1 MFGPPQVRQIVQ
13 LLAYTAILV
22 AEHFFSIKV
31 FPRIVRHAVIVPV
44 IYVVIYV
51 RTRVSASPGNGPT
64 FSQAARARI
73 LAVPD
78 KGTRQPEI
86 ARNLNIGVGTAGY
99 HVARLRMD
107 GRYKP

>member
-13 LLAYTAILV
+13 LLAYTTILV

-31 FPRIVRHAVIVPV
+31 FPRIVRHAVLVP
-44 IYVVIYV
+44 VIYV

-86 ARNLNIGVGTAGY
+86 ARNLNISVGTAGY

>member
-1 MFGPPQVRQIVQ
+1 VRFRQPWQWPDIQ
-13 LLAYTAILV
+13 P
-22 AEHFFSIKV
+22 SC
-31 FPRIVRHAVIVPV
+31 
-44 IYVVIYV
+44 
-51 RTRVSASPGNGPT
+51 
-64 FSQAARARI
+64 ARARI

-99 HVARLRMD
+99 HVASLRMD